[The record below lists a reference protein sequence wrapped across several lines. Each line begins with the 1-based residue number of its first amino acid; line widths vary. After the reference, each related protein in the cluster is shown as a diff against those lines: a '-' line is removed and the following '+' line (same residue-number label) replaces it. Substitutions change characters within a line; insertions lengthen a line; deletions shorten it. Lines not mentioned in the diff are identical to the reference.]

1 MHEIV
6 LALSLSPTGDWTQAA
21 AIMTFA
27 IPVGIFVVVATWLY
41 FQYTRP
47 HAVPGHRDLVPAT
60 SGGAIGSGR
69 HATGAPRPAAQQP
82 PAAPPPPSAQP
93 PDGGYSQG
101 GGYPP
106 GGGGAPGGGGYGR
119 HDGMEGS

>member
-1 MHEIV
+1 VHDIV

-41 FQYTRP
+41 FVYTRP

-60 SGGAIGSGR
+60 GSTGSGR
-69 HATGAPRPAAQQP
+69 HAAGAPRPAAQQA
-82 PAAPPPPSAQP
+82 PAPQPPPAQP
-93 PDGGYSQG
+93 PG
-101 GGYPP
+101 GGYPQ
-106 GGGGAPGGGGYGR
+106 GGGGAPGAGGYGR
-119 HDGMEGS
+119 HDGMEGR